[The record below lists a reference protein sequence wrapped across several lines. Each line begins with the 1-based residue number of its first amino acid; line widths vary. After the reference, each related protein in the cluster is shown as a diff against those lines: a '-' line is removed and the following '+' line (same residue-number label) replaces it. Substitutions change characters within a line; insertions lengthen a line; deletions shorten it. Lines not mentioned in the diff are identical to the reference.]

1 MRIIGV
7 IGPKNS
13 GKTTLIC
20 ELLKKLPFKAAV
32 IKHTCKDID
41 VDAEGT
47 DSYKLKQFSNTTVFS
62 TNKGTAF
69 YKDKLSLE
77 EILSKID
84 EDFVI
89 VEGFKEELSKL
100 NIPKI
105 VMIKGNEG
113 LELIDEHT
121 ITVIKDYDYD
131 VEDVL
136 KLVLE
141 KATVP
146 SFNLNC
152 KHCGYDCKSFVSAV
166 VKGEAKWNDCV
177 LSSGIKIVV
186 NGKIIPA
193 NPFVSKIIKNTIKAM
208 IETLKGVDKP
218 KNIEI
223 KID

>member
-1 MRIIGV
+1 MRVIGV

-20 ELLKKLPFKAAV
+20 ELLKKLPFKTAV
-32 IKHTCKDID
+32 IKHTYKD
-41 VDAEGT
+41 VDVEKT
-47 DSYKLKQFSNTTVFS
+47 DSYKLKQFSNTVVFS

-69 YKDKLSLE
+69 YNDRLSLE
-77 EILSKID
+77 EILSKIH

-89 VEGFKEELSKL
+89 IEGFKDEVSKL

-105 VMIKGNEG
+105 VMVKGDEG
-113 LELIDEHT
+113 LELVDEHT
-121 ITVIKDYDYD
+121 IMVIKDYAYD

-152 KHCGYDCKSFVSAV
+152 GHCGYNCKSFVNAV

-177 LSSGIKIVV
+177 LSNGIKIVAD
-186 NGKIIPA
+186 GKIIPA
-193 NPFVSKIIKNTIKAM
+193 NPFVSKIIKNTVKAM
-208 IETLKGVDKP
+208 IETLKGVDNP